1 MPDTGC
7 VLPSVQFRRLHYCSP
22 IRGMPKARLR
32 KHPEDRGANP
42 MLGRE
47 KLLEYYFRNE
57 DYILQRLRI
66 TEPRESLSDD
76 DKAGLASAFLDL
88 VTG

>member
-1 MPDTGC
+1 
-7 VLPSVQFRRLHYCSP
+7 
-22 IRGMPKARLR
+22 
-32 KHPEDRGANP
+32 

-66 TEPRESLSDD
+66 TQPRETLSDD